1 MNRNQRHLQYRNSIY
16 RKRRI
21 KTVLLLCGAVLA
33 VAFVIFLIVGNIL
46 HSKTEENPNESNNTH
61 NSTEATDAPLPAARQ
76 IGAYALP
83 LLGDKSFSERLAAIR
98 PNANAVCI
106 NLNRADG
113 TLLFASSLASS
124 FSKLEQEAG
133 AVSLEDTLE
142 AVNDSGFYTTAVLY
156 IPTANEGSL
165 PFDDMELSLWAGIAS
180 EALQSGV
187 GDVLLICR
195 SATEDD
201 ITRLTDIAAKIRKN
215 VQKSTIG
222 FALSRDIVGSENRE
236 RLIDTLST
244 HFNYLALDTTLDRE
258 NNPLAFIESQISAM
272 QYLLIRYNMR
282 VMLPSAADSDTT
294 DSYISKA
301 NEYSLNSWLVLPE

>member
-46 HSKTEENPNESNNTH
+46 HSKTEENPSGNNNTN
-61 NSTEATDAPLPAARQ
+61 NSTETTDAPLPAARQ

-83 LLGDKSFSERLAAIR
+83 LLGNGSFEDRLSAIR

-113 TLLFASSLASS
+113 TLLFSSSLAQS
-124 FSKLEQEAG
+124 FTDLKLESG
-133 AVSLEDTLE
+133 APSLKDKIEDIE
-142 AVNDSGFYTTAVLY
+142 DAGFYTTAVLY
-156 IPTANEGSL
+156 IPSANDALL
-165 PFDDMELSLWAGIAS
+165 PFDDMELSLWAAIAS
-180 EALQSGV
+180 EAIEDGV

-201 ITRLTDIAAKIRKN
+201 IERLSDLAAKIRKN
-215 VQKSTIG
+215 VPKSTIG
-222 FALSRDIVGSENRE
+222 FALSSEIVSAENRE
-236 RLIDTLST
+236 RLINTLST